1 MSFNLRCNKKVIM
14 FSNSTKYAI
23 KAVLYLAVN
32 SSEEKKVKIKDIDEP
47 INVPKAY
54 IAKLLQELAKRK
66 VISSTKGPKGGFYLS
81 KANRE
86 MTVIDIIN
94 AIDGE
99 NRIHKCLLSL
109 HECDNENPCAL
120 HHLVFKEKQIIEEN
134 LVNTTIGKLARHIK
148 EVKSVLPL

>member
-1 MSFNLRCNKKVIM
+1 M

-23 KAVLYLAVN
+23 KAVLYLSVN
-32 SSEEKKVKIKDIDEP
+32 SSEEKKIMIKDIAEP

-81 KANRE
+81 QENRKT
-86 MTVIDIIN
+86 TVIDIIDV
-94 AIDGE
+94 IDGE
-99 NRIHKCLLSL
+99 HRIHKCLLSL
-109 HECDNENPCAL
+109 NECDSKRPCAL

-134 LVNTTIGKLARHIK
+134 LAKTTIAELSRHIK
-148 EVKSVLPL
+148 EGRSVLPL